1 MMFIDDNVFF
11 FRASIIIVM
20 FIVIVLELD
29 YTHRKDM
36 RQCRDSIK
44 QCQNTIEDIKNSQRD
59 FPWLYLKKLTDYLED
74 NNNKK

>member
-1 MMFIDDNVFF
+1 MMFTDDNVFF
-11 FRASIIIVM
+11 FRASILILIFILII
-20 FIVIVLELD
+20 LQLD
-29 YTHRKDM
+29 YTHRKEM

-44 QCQNTIEDIKNSQRD
+44 QCQNAIADIRNSQRD